1 VAKHLYWGRRK
12 IWKIGKFQQRIKHKK
27 YSSRFVFTT
36 MKRYNH
42 SLQIWYWHT
51 KYPFKKNI
59 TYKYLW
65 RRWRK
70 GHYHIWKLHR
80 FYDKESFYLFWRKR
94 YHVQKSYF
102 FRHKFWHKTKMNSMI
117 YNDVYI
123 LRASKGRKYLDE
135 STTDSVP
142 VIIKIKKK
150 I

>member
-1 VAKHLYWGRRK
+1 LFLLL
-12 IWKIGKFQQRIKHKK
+12 WKD
-27 YSSRFVFTT
+27 TT
-36 MKRYNH
+36 I
-42 SLQIWYWHT
+42 L
-51 KYPFKKNI
+51 
-59 TYKYLW
+59 YKYDIDIQNIHLKKILLINIYEGGDEKVIIIFENYTGFMIKNHFIYFGGKDIMYKN
-65 RRWRK
+65 R
-70 GHYHIWKLHR
+70 I
-80 FYDKESFYLFWRKR
+80 
-94 YHVQKSYF
+94 F